1 MDQDEAPAPAP
12 GPERFEFA
20 EEHGR
25 LIGDLGT
32 KMHFV
37 GLLTT
42 ILGVVALL
50 SGLLSRPEEGLT
62 GASVVSI
69 LSALFLGAV
78 GFWSMR
84 SGREFVLV
92 SRTEGADIPH
102 LMRALQNLRR
112 LFGLQY
118 VLAWIGLILLVV
130 AILFGY
136 FVDQAH

>member
-1 MDQDEAPAPAP
+1 MDQDEAPSPVAD
-12 GPERFEFA
+12 RFEFG

-25 LIGDLGT
+25 LIGDLGS

-42 ILGVVALL
+42 ILGGVALL

-78 GFWSMR
+78 GIWSMR
-84 SGREFVLV
+84 SGREFLLV

-118 VLAWIGLILLVV
+118 ALAWFGLILLVIAV
-130 AILFGY
+130 VFGF